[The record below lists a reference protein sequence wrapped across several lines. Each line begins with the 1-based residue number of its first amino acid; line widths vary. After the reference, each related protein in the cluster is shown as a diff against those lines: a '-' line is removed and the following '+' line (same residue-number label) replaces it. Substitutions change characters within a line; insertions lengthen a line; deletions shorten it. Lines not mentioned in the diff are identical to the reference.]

1 MNTTTVTAAK
11 VRSVLRA
18 AGIRTVPTETR
29 RSRQGVRVTEA
40 ASGGVF
46 VSADLDS
53 AIEALRLTDEIEDV
67 LRLAGLRFDHVDSA
81 LLKVVGR

>member
-29 RSRQGVRVTEA
+29 RSRQGVRVTTA